1 MKASI
6 WTGALYVTMRHYF
19 FPQPLNAEDEGV
31 TSNNE
36 NELFVVV
43 CCLNQTYS
51 KTVSDNLKKCL
62 KVDLDMR

>member
-1 MKASI
+1 
-6 WTGALYVTMRHYF
+6 MRHYL

-36 NELFVVV
+36 NQLLVVV